1 MPIVYRRTR
10 DQCAADTFAVSC
22 SFPARFTFG
31 GIVDR
36 IALAGSSQDLHQ
48 LGQIAWLGRSVK
60 AGGEALGGNPSRWQA
75 R

>member
-1 MPIVYRRTR
+1 MR
-10 DQCAADTFAVSC
+10 AAGRETNVLRVGC

-48 LGQIAWLGRSVK
+48 LGQVAWLG
-60 AGGEALGGNPSRWQA
+60 G
-75 R
+75 